1 MIISFT
7 RPEYLMLLLAIPVL
21 IFVHIIS
28 LKSIRKRSIKFAN
41 FEAISKIKGVEIFS
55 KNLTVLY
62 INIAIIILVVFAVS
76 GISITRTVK
85 ASKVSFVI
93 AIDSSWSMEADDIE
107 PTRLEAAKQ
116 AAKDFLDMLPEKT
129 NMGVVSFSGVAFIE
143 QDLTED
149 KTQTERAIGDIEINY
164 VGGTDILGAITSSSN
179 LLRDEEAKVIVLM
192 SDGQANI
199 NTLQDIIDY
208 SNRNQVIVHSLG
220 VGTER
225 GSVEESGA
233 SFRISEDTLKTI
245 SHETGG
251 EYYNIQ
257 NVQDFYSSLNQ
268 IAETRERK
276 GVYDLDLYLMIT
288 ALILF
293 LLNFALINTRYRIL
307 P

>member
-1 MIISFT
+1 MISFT
-7 RPEYLMLLLAIPVL
+7 RPEYLMLLLSIPIL
-21 IFVHIIS
+21 IFIHVIS
-28 LKSIRKRSIKFAN
+28 LKSVRKRAVKFAN

-62 INIAIIILVVFAVS
+62 INIAIIILVVFSVS
-76 GISITRTVK
+76 GISLTRTVK
-85 ASKVSFVI
+85 ASKMSLVLT
-93 AIDSSWSMEADDIE
+93 IDSSWSMDAEDIN

-116 AAKDFLDMLPEKT
+116 AAKDFLDMVPEKT
-129 NMGVVSFSGVAFIE
+129 NIGVVSFSGTSFIE
-143 QDLTED
+143 QDITED
-149 KTQTERAIGDIEINY
+149 KNQAKRAIESIELNF
-164 VGGTDILGAITSSSN
+164 VGGTDILGAVTSSAN
-179 LLRDEEAKVIVLM
+179 LLREQEAKAIVLM

-208 SNRNQVIVHSLG
+208 SNQNQVIIHALG
-220 VGTER
+220 VGTKQ

-233 SFRISEDTLKTI
+233 SFKISEDTLRTI
-245 SHETGG
+245 AHETEG
-251 EYYNIQ
+251 EYYNIED
-257 NVQDFYSSLNQ
+257 VEDFYSSLNQ

-276 GVYDLDLYLMIT
+276 GIYDLSLYLMII